1 MNGYDKE
8 AAFLFIKAQ
17 LNPREYKPLSDL
29 LDTLLRQA
37 IDADIAFM
45 HESGVLDEDGNAGDA
60 YYEEDDAIEYIVEKL
75 VEDNQLTPEQAV
87 LSAAFV
93 SDFIDCQYNFLTYS
107 GLIQDED

>member
-8 AAFLFIKAQ
+8 AAFAFIRPH
-17 LNPREYKPLSDL
+17 LNGPDYKPLSAL

-75 VEDNQLTPEQAV
+75 VEDNRLTPEQAV
-87 LSAAFV
+87 LTASFV
-93 SDFIDCQYNFLTYS
+93 SDFIDFQYSFLAYS
-107 GLIQDED
+107 GLVQDED